1 MANAII
7 SEQIFA
13 DKKDE
18 VRMTLKMTLCIV
30 QFAGFGITTILE
42 KETAVGLTLWILK
55 QIIDSLK
62 AWLDDF
68 PIDR

>member
-1 MANAII
+1 
-7 SEQIFA
+7 
-13 DKKDE
+13 
-18 VRMTLKMTLCIV
+18 MTLCIV